1 MNGEVQI
8 RLTTIAL
15 VEADLSIYELWVRYY
30 AMGGSV
36 SEFEVEA
43 YLGGL
48 LILQS
53 NERDLL
59 AEAVNELLETTAVH
73 LRVPKSDGD
82 ASSEAA
88 GDSRKAL
95 GAAGAFLFTAE
106 EAEQER
112 LDAVTRTNLL
122 DSEAEDRFDRYTQ
135 QVKDYFKVSSSIVAL
150 IDDHRMFLKSV
161 IGPIKQNL
169 PRQITFCNA
178 TIRNAGPLIIRDVLE
193 DDRFC
198 ANPLVVGEPYIRFY
212 AGYPLRGPGGW
223 TIGTL
228 CVIDQEPRDFSQHDG
243 RFLRKTARA
252 VEDQI
257 NL

>member
-1 MNGEVQI
+1 MNGQVQVK
-8 RLTTIAL
+8 LTTIAL
-15 VEADLSIYELWVRYY
+15 AEAHLSVYELWVGYY
-30 AMGGSV
+30 AIGGSV
-36 SEFEVEA
+36 SEFEVQA

-48 LILQS
+48 LVLPS
-53 NERDLL
+53 SERDLL
-59 AEAVNELLETTAVH
+59 AEAANELLETTAVQ
-73 LRVPKSDGD
+73 LRVPKSDGH
-82 ASSEAA
+82 AQSETA

-95 GAAGAFLFTAE
+95 GAVGSFLFTAE

-112 LDAVTRTNLL
+112 FDAVTRTNLL

-161 IGPIKQNL
+161 IGPIEQNL
-169 PRQITFCNA
+169 PREITFCNA
-178 TIRNAGPLIIRDVLE
+178 TIRNAGPLIIRDALE
-193 DDRFC
+193 DDRFS
-198 ANPLVVGEPYIRFY
+198 ANPLVVGKPYIRFY

-223 TIGTL
+223 TVGTL
-228 CVIDQEPRDFSQHDG
+228 CVIDQEPREFSQHDG
-243 RFLRKTARA
+243 RFLRKIARA